1 MKKITILTVLFS
13 LITFTA
19 FAQSIYQ
26 MPNEAELEFNELME
40 KFREQK
46 AQGRAVKIQDLV
58 DVLGDEPVKLNGFG
72 VVSGLNATGDT
83 GDAAIDLLLRVARD
97 QNIIINQD
105 QIEAGNLAVVSISAV
120 VDPYEKTFDVAVKS
134 ISNATSLQN
143 GFLEASTLS
152 PIGSNEVY
160 ALASGAVALG
170 ARYFAAQ
177 GNNDP
182 AQGVVGGTSSV
193 TIGHPTMGFVITGGE
208 LVKEIPTHRVKNGS
222 LILSI
227 EYPNNRTATNIAN
240 VINRYMNGINIH
252 AQPTNASTVTIN
264 LPKVYETHPGKLTRL
279 IADIGDLPTS
289 VARTAV
295 ITIDQGAGVIAMT
308 EGVKMEPGSIAIAG
322 LTVTVSSDITPVT
335 RQGYF
340 DGETSFVD
348 TPELEVAQDTANFLT
363 LPAGT
368 DLRQVQETLNALKL
382 TPTSIISVFTAMHEA
397 GMIHADLIVIP
408 R

>member
-1 MKKITILTVLFS
+1 MQVHYK
-13 LITFTA
+13 
-19 FAQSIYQ
+19 
-26 MPNEAELEFNELME
+26 M
-40 KFREQK
+40 
-46 AQGRAVKIQDLV
+46 G
-58 DVLGDEPVKLNGFG
+58 
-72 VVSGLNATGDT
+72 
-83 GDAAIDLLLRVARD
+83 
-97 QNIIINQD
+97 
-105 QIEAGNLAVVSISAV
+105 
-120 VDPYEKTFDVAVKS
+120 
-134 ISNATSLQN
+134 
-143 GFLEASTLS
+143 LEASTLS

-182 AQGVVGGTSSV
+182 AQGIVGGTSSV

-222 LILSI
+222 LTLSI